1 MERIWHNCQS
11 FNEPDSDICATA
23 CEAQQA
29 FHARWQQQGLP
40 QHEVR
45 FEKQKSGRSG
55 KQAAAG
61 AEGKDAG
68 KGLKKKAG
76 AKTETAAAGVSGKAK
91 KAEDDRGHTA
101 KQDLPQST
109 KRKHGRESVANSDAV
124 GASAKQPEGK
134 SKGGT
139 NQQQHIAPEKMSASA
154 RLRKGLPPTPSLRI
168 SPRGAAAEAVDE
180 APASEAGQS
189 VVADVA
195 VKGKAKG
202 GASDRKTDSGQVKSE
217 AGHTVPRRTSGRLK

>member
-23 CEAQQA
+23 SEAQQA

-45 FEKQKSGRSG
+45 FEKQKIGRSS

-61 AEGKDAG
+61 ADAKDAG
-68 KGLKKKAG
+68 KGLKKKV
-76 AKTETAAAGVSGKAK
+76 AKTETAAAGVNDKAM
-91 KAEDDRGHTA
+91 KAANDRGHTA
-101 KQDLPQST
+101 KQDLPQFT
-109 KRKHGRESVANSDAV
+109 KRKRDRESVANSDAV
-124 GASAKQPEGK
+124 GASAEQFKGK
-134 SKGGT
+134 SNRGT
-139 NQQQHIAPEKMSASA
+139 SQQQIAPEKMSASV

-168 SPRGAAAEAVDE
+168 SPRGAAAEAVAE
-180 APASEAGQS
+180 APASEAGQN
-189 VVADVA
+189 VVEEVA

-202 GASDRKTDSGQVKSE
+202 GASERKPDSAQVKSE
-217 AGHTVPRRTSGRLK
+217 AGQSVPRRTSGRLK

>member
-23 CEAQQA
+23 SEAQQA

-45 FEKQKSGRSG
+45 FEKQKSGRSS

-61 AEGKDAG
+61 AEAKDAG
-68 KGLKKKAG
+68 QGMKKKAG
-76 AKTETAAAGVSGKAK
+76 AKTETAVAGVSDKVK

-109 KRKHGRESVANSDAV
+109 KRKRGHESVANSDAV
-124 GASAKQPEGK
+124 GASVEQPAGK
-134 SKGGT
+134 SNRGT
-139 NQQQHIAPEKMSASA
+139 SQQQQIAPEKMSASA

-168 SPRGAAAEAVDE
+168 SPRGAAAEAVAE
-180 APASEAGQS
+180 APATEAGQN
-189 VVADVA
+189 VVEEVA

-202 GASDRKTDSGQVKSE
+202 GANERKPDSAQVKSE
-217 AGHTVPRRTSGRLK
+217 AGQTVPRRTSGRLK